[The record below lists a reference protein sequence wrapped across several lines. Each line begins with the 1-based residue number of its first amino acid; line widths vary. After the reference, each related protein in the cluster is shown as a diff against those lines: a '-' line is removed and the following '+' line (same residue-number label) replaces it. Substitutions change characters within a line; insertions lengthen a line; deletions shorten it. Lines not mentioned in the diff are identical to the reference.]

1 MPDSLDFVD
10 AQGATSWLS
19 GPRAA
24 DIESIL
30 SLTFVGASR
39 ARINAPI
46 GAETSPHFVRFDG
59 IGKPPPP

>member
-1 MPDSLDFVD
+1 M
-10 AQGATSWLS
+10 LS

-46 GAETSPHFVRFDG
+46 GAETPPHFVRFDG